1 MSQMR
6 KLTEKEQ
13 STMLYHKKLRNEIRL
28 AEYKKDLEALKAPSQ
43 HLNEE
48 FRAVEEKYF
57 ALQSALEDIQTLESE
72 KQVAIDKCQW
82 FIKYVDSDDWRDD
95 EFDSVSYEPHY

>member
-13 STMLYHKKLRNEIRL
+13 STKLHHQKLRAEVRL
-28 AEYKKDLEALKAPSQ
+28 TEYIKDLEALKVPSQ

-48 FRAVEEKYF
+48 FRSVEEKYF

-72 KQVAIDKCQW
+72 KQEAIDSCQW
-82 FIKYVDSDDWRDD
+82 FINYVDSDDWRDD

>member
-1 MSQMR
+1 MKMR

-13 STMLYHKKLRNEIRL
+13 STMLQHQKLRTEVRL
-28 AEYKKDLEALKAPSQ
+28 TEYIKDLEALKAPSQ

-48 FRAVEEKYF
+48 FRALEEKYF
-57 ALQSALEDIQTLESE
+57 ALQSALEDIQALESE
-72 KQVAIDKCQW
+72 KQEAIDSCKW

-95 EFDSVSYEPHY
+95 ENDSVSYEPHY

>member
-1 MSQMR
+1 MKMR

-13 STMLYHKKLRNEIRL
+13 STMLHHQKLRTEVRL
-28 AEYKKDLEALKAPSQ
+28 TEYKNDLVRLKAPSQ

-57 ALQSALEDIQTLESE
+57 ALQASLQDIQTLESE
-72 KQVAIDKCQW
+72 KQVAIDKCLW
-82 FIKYVDSDDWRDD
+82 FINYVDSDDWQDD